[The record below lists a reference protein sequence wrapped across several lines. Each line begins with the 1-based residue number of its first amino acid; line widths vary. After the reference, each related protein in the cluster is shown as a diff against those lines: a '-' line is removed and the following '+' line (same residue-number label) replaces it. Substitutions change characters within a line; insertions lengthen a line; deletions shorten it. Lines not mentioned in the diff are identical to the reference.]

1 VADVNDFNSFNRNPV
16 SSSTLSV
23 TCAELQKKIESL
35 QHQNK
40 VLKLDLEINKLM
52 EVELETYK
60 MKMKLLQRQ
69 CNTNKVSYNSTANGI
84 ISCEN
89 CEILKNQLSSAQ
101 DELDSVKL
109 VNKLLQDDLELLR
122 ANLEKLKNKCT
133 NDGINDT
140 LPKRLKVSKEERK
153 SDSKV
158 NHPTLEYIPVIINQI
173 SKSDMRN

>member
-1 VADVNDFNSFNRNPV
+1 
-16 SSSTLSV
+16 
-23 TCAELQKKIESL
+23 
-35 QHQNK
+35 
-40 VLKLDLEINKLM
+40 M

-60 MKMKLLQRQ
+60 MKTKLLQRQ
-69 CNTNKVSYNSTANGI
+69 CNTNKVSYNSTSNYI

-122 ANLEKLKNKCT
+122 ANLEKLNNKCAK
-133 NDGINDT
+133 NGINDK
-140 LPKRLKVSKEERK
+140 LRKRLKVSKEERK

-158 NHPTLEYIPVIINQI
+158 NHPTLEYIPVIINQR
-173 SKSDMRN
+173 SKSDMRNGSKIVQGHKTNINKLLLVNEAFGKENQKEERELHLTNNKKNKIS